1 VLYLVLALVVAAFG
15 LLIAALATANTLWA
29 WISVGVSVVAAVVL
43 VIDWLAGRRRVAAT
57 VAAREHDRAD
67 TPATEST
74 AATET
79 TLPGTRDDAVPVVDT
94 GPDRD
99 LEGSEPDGG
108 RAADPTVDDAP
119 AEPPEEATDAA
130 DLLVISDLDAE
141 VRVIDEHPR
150 YHLAR
155 CSWLAGKATIPL
167 PVSEARQLG
176 FTPCA
181 RCGPDAALAA
191 GHRAKR
197 GAER

>member
-1 VLYLVLALVVAAFG
+1 MLYLVLALVVAAFG

-29 WISVGVSVVAAVVL
+29 WISVGVSVVAAVLL
-43 VIDWLAGRRRVAAT
+43 VIDWLAGRRKVAAT
-57 VAAREHDRAD
+57 VADRAD
-67 TPATEST
+67 TAPTD
-74 AATET
+74 
-79 TLPGTRDDAVPVVDT
+79 RVDAVPAADT
-94 GPDRD
+94 GTEADDEDFDDSQPD
-99 LEGSEPDGG
+99 GEPDAG
-108 RAADPTVDDAP
+108 PTVDAAE

-130 DLLVISDLDAE
+130 DLLVISDLGTE
-141 VRVIDEHPR
+141 VRVVDEHPR

-181 RCGPDAALAA
+181 RCAPDAALAA
-191 GHRAKR
+191 EHRAGR